1 MKFSLALGPRK
12 PLDREQAR
20 ACLVANI
27 CFPGSG
33 SLLAGRRVG
42 YAQAALVGFVLALQ
56 FVFLG
61 WWLKLWL
68 TTRQFP
74 FPAEWTD
81 TGIPRQAIIMLALAL
96 STVAMFA
103 LAWFWALLTSLI
115 ISSEVKRGAS
125 ATKPETKGETN
136 PPALKAP

>member
-1 MKFSLALGPRK
+1 MKFSLKLGPQK

-33 SLLAGRRVG
+33 SLLAGRRIG
-42 YAQAALVGFVLALQ
+42 YAQAALVGLVLALQ

-81 TGIPRQAIIMLALAL
+81 NGIPRQAILMLALAL

-103 LAWFWALLTSLI
+103 FAWFWALLTSLI
-115 ISSEVKRGAS
+115 ISSEVKQGAN
-125 ATKPETKGETN
+125 ANRPENCGAKPPE
-136 PPALKAP
+136 LKVP